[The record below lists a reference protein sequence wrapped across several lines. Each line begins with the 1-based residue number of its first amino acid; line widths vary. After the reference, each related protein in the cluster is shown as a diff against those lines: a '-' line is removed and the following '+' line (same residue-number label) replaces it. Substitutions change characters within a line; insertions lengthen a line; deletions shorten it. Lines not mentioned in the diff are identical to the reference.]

1 MPSPQIADAFRP
13 NKSSGSLV
21 DPDDGCVNGRI
32 PCEERSLPP
41 RGYPRVPDGS
51 GLTRCSAITE
61 EQVDVSSS
69 GVEVGIHHFE
79 VATGGGV
86 PPIRRT
92 DETEPHW
99 DSSHAGGMRPPA
111 DITERG
117 P

>member
-1 MPSPQIADAFRP
+1 MAA
-13 NKSSGSLV
+13 
-21 DPDDGCVNGRI
+21 I

-51 GLTRCSAITE
+51 GLTRGSAITE